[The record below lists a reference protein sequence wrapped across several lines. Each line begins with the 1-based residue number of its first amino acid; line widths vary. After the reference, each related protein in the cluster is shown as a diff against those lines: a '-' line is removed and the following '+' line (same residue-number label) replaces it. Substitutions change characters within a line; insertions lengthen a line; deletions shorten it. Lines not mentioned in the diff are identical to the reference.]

1 MATTELRRGK
11 TVASVERVGAVLD
24 LFAGEHSERGVC
36 EAAGELGLS
45 KSATHALLTT
55 LVNIG
60 LLERTPAARYRLGWR
75 LLVLSRQLVRSLEYR
90 DPVLHVMH
98 SFASTWGDTMH
109 LGVLDR
115 GRVVYVHRVDGVH
128 AVPVP
133 TQTGVRLHAHSS
145 AVGKVLLAALDRPAL
160 LELVERE
167 GLPPMTANTITSREL
182 LADELTRIR
191 LQGYALDREETIDGI
206 SCVAAPI
213 RGPSGAVVAAM
224 SVCATSRRFE
234 RYWPSY
240 VRAVKDAVAA
250 ATERL
255 SEEERWPAERS
266 PAANRPCEQSPA
278 AAYITSVA

>member
-11 TVASVERVGAVLD
+11 TVHSVERVGAVLD
-24 LFAGEHSERGVC
+24 LFAGGHSERGVC
-36 EAAGELGLS
+36 EAADELGLS

-60 LLERTPAARYRLGWR
+60 LLERTAEARYRLGWR
-75 LLVLSRQLVRSLEYR
+75 LLVLSRQLVRSLEYG

-133 TQTGVRLHAHSS
+133 TQTGVRLHAHGS
-145 AVGKVLLAALDRPAL
+145 AVGKSLLAALDRGAL
-160 LELVERE
+160 TDLVDRE
-167 GLPPMTANTITSREL
+167 GLPALTANTITSHEL
-182 LADELTRIR
+182 LADELARIR
-191 LQGYALDREETIDGI
+191 LQGYALDHEETIDGI

-224 SVCATSRRFE
+224 SVCATTRRFD

-240 VRAVKDAVAA
+240 LRAVKEAVAS

-255 SEEERWPAERS
+255 ADDERWPAGRS
-266 PAANRPCEQSPA
+266 PVANRRCEQSPA
-278 AAYITSVA
+278 RSLITSAA